1 MVPGMAL
8 WVRSGYSWGAV
19 VLLLCSL
26 ATAWVWLRRPPG
38 RDAWLLL
45 ASIVAMGTVW
55 ALDFDPAQGSW
66 SNLDR
71 PAKYLLALPCLLY
84 VLAYPRGCA
93 GSGPVSPSAP
103 VARG

>member
-1 MVPGMAL
+1 MTKADEIFVRLSGAAAFMVPGMAL

-55 ALDFDPAQGSW
+55 ALS
-66 SNLDR
+66 LIHI
-71 PAKYLLALPCLLY
+71 
-84 VLAYPRGCA
+84 
-93 GSGPVSPSAP
+93 
-103 VARG
+103 

>member
-1 MVPGMAL
+1 MGAL
-8 WVRSGYSWGAV
+8 GLLLGAV

-26 ATAWVWLRRPPG
+26 ATAGVWLRRRPG

-84 VLAYPRGCA
+84 VLAYPRGCV